1 MKTIKTSVRLNNGIE
16 MPQFG
21 LGVYKAA
28 NGTEVTTAVEAAIQA
43 GYTLIDTASFYQ
55 NESGVAAGVKNSGIN
70 REDIFLTSKVWNTDQ
85 GYEST
90 LNAFEKT
97 LKELEVDYLDLY
109 LIHWPVGDRFLDT
122 WRAFEK
128 LYKEGYIKAA
138 GVSNFQIHHLEKLLA
153 NSSLVPAVNQV
164 ELHPRLTQ
172 IELRDYCQQ
181 KNIQVESWSPLG
193 RGRLLHE
200 PTIEYVA
207 KKYEKTPAQII
218 IRWHLQN
225 ELVVIPKSVTPER
238 IVENADVFN
247 FELSGEDMNVLNQ
260 LNMNERFGQHPDHFK
275 F

>member
-1 MKTIKTSVRLNNGIE
+1 MKTIKTSVRLNNGVE

-21 LGVYKAA
+21 LGVYKAE
-28 NGTEVTTAVEAAIQA
+28 NGTEVTTAVEAALQA

-55 NESGVAAGVKNSGIN
+55 NESGVGEAVKQSGIN
-70 REDIFLTSKVWNTDQ
+70 REDIFITSKVWNTDQ

-90 LNAFEKT
+90 LNAFKKT
-97 LKELEVDYLDLY
+97 LKELDVEYLDLY

-128 LYKEGYIKAA
+128 LYEEGHIKAA
-138 GVSNFQIHHLEKLLA
+138 GVSNFQIHHLDKLLA

-172 IELRDYCQQ
+172 IELRDYCHE

-193 RGRLLHE
+193 RGHLLKE
-200 PTIEYVA
+200 PTIDYLA
-207 KKYEKTPAQII
+207 KKYGKTAAQVI

-238 IVENADVFN
+238 IVENADVFD
-247 FELSGEDMNVLNQ
+247 FLLSPEDMNVLNQ

>member
-21 LGVYKAA
+21 LGVYKAE
-28 NGTEVTTAVEAAIQA
+28 NGSEVLTAVETAIQT
-43 GYTLIDTASFYQ
+43 GYRLVDTASFYQ
-55 NESGVAAGVKNSGIN
+55 NESGVGEGIKKSGIN
-70 REDIFLTSKVWNTDQ
+70 REEIFITSKVWNTDQ

-90 LNAFEKT
+90 LEAFKKT
-97 LKELEVDYLDLY
+97 LKELDVEYLDLY

-128 LYKEGYIKAA
+128 LYEEGYIKAA

-172 IELRDYCQQ
+172 IELREFCREKD
-181 KNIQVESWSPLG
+181 IQVEAWSPLG
-193 RGRLLHE
+193 RGHLLKE
-200 PTIEYVA
+200 PTIDYMA
-207 KKYEKTPAQII
+207 KKYGKTPAQII

-238 IVENADVFN
+238 IVENANVYDFQ
-247 FELSGEDMNVLNQ
+247 LSLEDMKILNQ

>member
-21 LGVYKAA
+21 LGVYKAE
-28 NGTEVTTAVEAAIQA
+28 NGSEVLTAVETAIQT
-43 GYTLIDTASFYQ
+43 GYRLVDTASFYQ
-55 NESGVAAGVKNSGIN
+55 NESGVGEGIKKSGIN
-70 REDIFLTSKVWNTDQ
+70 REEIFITSKVWNTDQ

-90 LNAFEKT
+90 LEAFKKT
-97 LKELEVDYLDLY
+97 LKELDVEYLDLY

-128 LYKEGYIKAA
+128 LYEEGYIKAA

-172 IELRDYCQQ
+172 IELREFCREKD
-181 KNIQVESWSPLG
+181 IQVEAWSPLG
-193 RGRLLHE
+193 RGHLLKE
-200 PTIEYVA
+200 PTIDYMA
-207 KKYEKTPAQII
+207 KKYGKTPAQII

-238 IVENADVFN
+238 IVENANVYDFQ
-247 FELSGEDMNVLNQ
+247 LSLEDMEILNQ

>member
-90 LNAFEKT
+90 LNAFKRT
-97 LKELEVDYLDLY
+97 LKELEVEYLDLY

-238 IVENADVFN
+238 IAENADVFN

>member
-90 LNAFEKT
+90 LNAFERT
-97 LKELEVDYLDLY
+97 LKELEVEYLDLY

-238 IVENADVFN
+238 IAENADVFN

>member
-1 MKTIKTSVRLNNGIE
+1 MKTIKTSVRLNNGVE

-21 LGVYKAA
+21 LGVYKAE
-28 NGTEVTTAVEAAIQA
+28 NGTEVTNAVEAAIQA
-43 GYTLIDTASFYQ
+43 GYTLIDTASFYR
-55 NESGVAAGVKNSGIN
+55 NESGVGAGMKNSGIN

-90 LNAFEKT
+90 LNAFQKT
-97 LKELEVDYLDLY
+97 LKELDVEYLDLY
-109 LIHWPVGDRFLDT
+109 LIHWPVEGRFLDT

-128 LYKEGYIKAA
+128 LYEEGYIKAA

-172 IELRDYCQQ
+172 IELRDYCSE

-193 RGRLLHE
+193 RGNLLKE

-207 KKYEKTPAQII
+207 KKHGKTPAQVI

-238 IVENADVFN
+238 IVENANVFD
-247 FELSGEDMNVLNQ
+247 FLLSQEDMNVLNQ

>member
-238 IVENADVFN
+238 IAENADVFN

>member
-1 MKTIKTSVRLNNGIE
+1 MKTIETSVRLNNGVK

-21 LGVYKAA
+21 LGVYKAE
-28 NGTEVTTAVEAAIQA
+28 NGTEVTTAVETALKA
-43 GYTLIDTASFYQ
+43 GYRLIDTASFYQ
-55 NESGVAAGVKNSGIN
+55 NESGVGEGIKLSGLN
-70 REDIFLTSKVWNTDQ
+70 REDIFITSKVWNTDQ

-90 LNAFEKT
+90 LNAFKKT
-97 LKELEVDYLDLY
+97 LKELDVEYLDLY

-128 LYKEGYIKAA
+128 LYEEGLIKAA
-138 GVSNFQIHHLEKLLA
+138 GVSNFQIHHLDKLLEK
-153 NSSLVPAVNQV
+153 SSLVPAVNQV

-172 IELRDYCQQ
+172 VELRDYCQE
-181 KNIQVESWSPLG
+181 KNIQIESWSPLG
-193 RGRLLHE
+193 RGHLLKE
-200 PTIEYVA
+200 PTIEYLA
-207 KKYEKTPAQII
+207 KKHGKTPAQII

-238 IVENADVFN
+238 IVENADVFD
-247 FELSGEDMNVLNQ
+247 FTLSPEDMKVLNQ

>member
-43 GYTLIDTASFYQ
+43 GYALIDTASFYQ

-238 IVENADVFN
+238 IAENADVFN

>member
-1 MKTIKTSVRLNNGIE
+1 MKTIKTSVRLNNGLE

-238 IVENADVFN
+238 IAENADVFN